1 MKSVINIIIVTTYA
15 LSTLKHRTHL
25 PTMSGGNPSHPNFK
39 EKHKMLEVNM
49 NAIFCRELFAN
60 AALIHAKSN
69 LSPLDE
75 V

>member
-1 MKSVINIIIVTTYA
+1 MKSIINIIIITTYA
-15 LSTLKHRTHL
+15 PSTLQHRTHL
-25 PTMSGGNPSHPNFK
+25 PTVSSGNPSLPNFK

-49 NAIFCRELFAN
+49 NGIFCRELFAN
-60 AALIHAKSN
+60 AALIHAKPN